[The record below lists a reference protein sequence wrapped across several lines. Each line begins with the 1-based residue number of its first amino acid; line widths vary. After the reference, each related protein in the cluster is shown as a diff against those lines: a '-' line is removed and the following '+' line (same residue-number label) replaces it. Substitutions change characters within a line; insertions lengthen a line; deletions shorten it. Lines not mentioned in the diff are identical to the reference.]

1 MTRSWLESAP
11 RPTVICALISLAALL
26 CSAFMEQPHAVDPA
40 WIAVILSGSPILYTA
55 LHSLLCLRKIH
66 AELLVSAALIGTLTV
81 GEYLAAGW
89 IALIMYVGTMLEDQ
103 IILHTHHRISALC
116 SQENMNAGM
125 HSIDTHDV
133 SMVQTAKR
141 RASRLILLAF
151 VLAGAVWWTTNDV
164 DRAVTALV
172 VFCPCA
178 FVHAAPM
185 AVSAAVGSLAQQ
197 GILLRTSHALERL
210 SHMENAV
217 FTLDAI
223 APAGYLDADAAQ
235 LVTKLRRMGMH
246 PVLLGSVDAHT
257 AQIAKQVGIRDVRTA
272 LPASND
278 PFTAWTALIR
288 RETDTCA
295 AGLTHCLHIT
305 IGSTSDKTDA
315 DVVCAAADL
324 SRLPALL
331 LTARR
336 IRQNI
341 EQNTLFG
348 LTLNFIA
355 LGLAA
360 CGYLSPLAGAVW
372 HNAAAIFIV
381 LNAALLTASADREK
395 KFAFSTSL

>member
-1 MTRSWLESAP
+1 
-11 RPTVICALISLAALL
+11 
-26 CSAFMEQPHAVDPA
+26 MEQPHAVDPA

-81 GEYLAAGW
+81 GEYLAAGG

-116 SQENMNAGM
+116 SQKNMNAGM

-141 RASRLILLAF
+141 RASQLILLAF

-223 APAGYLDADAAQ
+223 APAGYLDADAGAGGGQ
-235 LVTKLRRMGMH
+235 PTRPGGGPGRASPRRAGGGMGMH

-272 LPASND
+272 LPPSND